1 MAVEDLLDETPF
13 SLPIYAKPL
22 PLLGHPSRHSVLNR
36 SAELDDILEEESDDE
51 NTTQSPVISSP
62 SSNSPDG
69 SFRLPNSR
77 RNQNTDSTSSASST
91 DGRVGTPPTRHPS
104 KPNKT
109 KNNNIS

>member
-1 MAVEDLLDETPF
+1 MYSSHDDLVDEDLLAAVAEEEANMEDLLDETPF

-91 DGRVGTPPTRHPS
+91 DGR
-104 KPNKT
+104 
-109 KNNNIS
+109 